1 VSATASRT
9 SPHKATPRTSPDT
22 GTMRAALR
30 VPFDPDGVTI
40 EGFAPDA
47 TPCAPSRGEAERA
60 LRDELLPR
68 LTDLHDLLMANADRS
83 VLLVLQGLD
92 GSGKSGTIKHV
103 ISAMNPVGTCVTS
116 FDAPSRREKAEPFL
130 ERIRRALP
138 ARGEVG
144 VFDRSHYEDA
154 IVPRAL
160 GQIDDTE
167 LGERVRT
174 ILRFE
179 RGLVAK
185 DVLVVKCVLLLS
197 YDEQRRRFV
206 RRLRRADKQWKF
218 SEADVA
224 TRRQWPQFQAA
235 YGEVIGR
242 TSTDEAPW
250 YAVPADHKWYRNWAV
265 ASLLVEILEAL
276 DQRYPTLAADLDIE
290 AMCDQLEPPN

>member
-1 VSATASRT
+1 
-9 SPHKATPRTSPDT
+9 
-22 GTMRAALR
+22 MRDALR
-30 VPFDPDGVTI
+30 VPFERNGVTI
-40 EGFAPDA
+40 EGFGPDA
-47 TPCAPSRGEAERA
+47 TPCAPPRREAERA

-116 FDAPSRREKAEPFL
+116 FDKPTPREKAEPFL

-138 ARGEVG
+138 ERGQVG

-160 GQIDDTE
+160 GQIDDAE
-167 LGERVRT
+167 LGERIRT
-174 ILRFE
+174 IVRFE

-185 DVLVVKCVLLLS
+185 DVLVVKCLLLIS
-197 YDEQRRRFV
+197 YDEQRERFV
-206 RRLRRADKQWKF
+206 GRLQRPEKQWKF
-218 SEADVA
+218 SDADVS

-242 TSTDEAPW
+242 TSIDEAPW

-276 DQRYPTLAADLDIE
+276 DQRYPTLAADIDVD
-290 AMCDQLEPPN
+290 AMCDQLAPPN